1 MTVATHGQTTVRVAT
16 VPAVLIAEYLCL
28 FLVLAWRH
36 DIDAVEALPGSWQ
49 GLLWA
54 GSGFAGAMIAALGAF
69 AVLWDG
75 SIADRMRA
83 ALAGTRPV
91 TGGSLSVH
99 FASYAAFAGLTI
111 LILARPDVAADL
123 GWPLLVLWLGVAVS
137 VPTSLV
143 IAVLGASTKA
153 VLRAAGPHVALAA
166 VLGTATG
173 VAAVQIL
180 PYWRALSD
188 PTLRLV
194 TAMLEAAGFTVLVE
208 PALPGIQLGDF
219 GAHIGATCSGI
230 EGMAMITVLLAGY
243 LYRFRE
249 EHRFPQ
255 ALLVFPAAIAISF
268 VANAARIAILLWVG
282 DRIDPQLA
290 KGAFHSM
297 AGWVFFCGISL
308 GIIATLRR
316 LPWMTRHL
324 PVAPSLRDDSLEVTA
339 YLLPFLVW
347 LALSLVSAA
356 FGHLGELAYGRRR
369 GTRALPRAAGGC
381 DRTPRPGARADHSGG
396 CRTLALRDRRLPVLA
411 RACASCGA
419 GRSGRPGDTYGTAA
433 SASCAVDR
441 PSCHR
446 QRDHR
451 ADHRGT
457 GLPRVSATEADLGGL
472 AGRCTG
478 SPDTFRGP
486 GKRHGLRDA
495 ARRMVGRDPVR
506 HPVQPDDTAAGPPD
520 RCHHRPCRGQCP
532 DRDLGD
538 RLRTLGSLVGNG
550 TMAAPTRRRT

>member
-36 DIDAVEALPGSWQ
+36 DIDAVEALPSSWQ

-356 FGHLGELAYGRRR
+356 FGHLGELAYGLRVAAVGAVLVLYRAPLADAIGR
-369 GTRALPRAAGGC
+369 LGRVPAPITLAAAAPWLCGTAVFLFWLALAPVAEPAEAAAPATLTALP
-381 DRTPRPGARADHSGG
+381 PVL
-396 CRTLALRDRRLPVLA
+396 LALWIALRVIGSVIIVPVIEELAFRGYLQRRLISADWLAVAQDRLTPFAVL
-411 RACASCGA
+411 G
-419 GRSGRPGDTYGTAA
+419 
-433 SASCAVDR
+433 
-441 PSCHR
+441 
-446 QRDHR
+446 
-451 ADHRGT
+451 
-457 GLPRVSATEADLGGL
+457 SATAFGMLHGAWL
-472 AGRCTG
+472 AGILSGILFSLMT
-478 SPDTFRGP
+478 
-486 GKRHGLRDA
+486 
-495 ARRMVGRDPVR
+495 
-506 HPVQPDDTAAGPPD
+506 
-520 RCHHRPCRGQCP
+520 
-532 DRDLGD
+532 
-538 RLRTLGSLVGNG
+538 RLRGRLIDAIIAHAVANALIAIWVIGFGRWDLW
-550 TMAAPTRRRT
+550 